1 MKRLLFIFSI
11 IPLFVQASPVDRTTA
26 LRVAQT
32 FWWNEYKQTATFND
46 YSSLL
51 GLTNI
56 YLFAE
61 SGDRG
66 YIVVSADDIACPV
79 LGYSQKPFF
88 RENICP
94 SIVSWLQSYD
104 NQIGAAR
111 EAGYKADDFAQGE
124 WAALLNGEPLPEPK
138 ASVTVEPILTSIW
151 NQSDPFNLYCPGEG
165 SSKAPTGCVATA
177 MAQVMHYWNYPEHGI
192 GQNSYNYADFTDTN
206 FNWTY
211 GTLSADFEHT
221 TYDWANMPDTLRST
235 SDSVKIK
242 AVALLNYHCG
252 IALNMLYAPG
262 GSMAF
267 VTIEDNILFGENHY
281 PRSIA
286 SENVIPRFFGYSS
299 DIDGRVRSEFSNVT
313 AWINLLKEDLQ
324 KGRPIIFAGAA
335 AEGPSPGH
343 CFIIDGCNPR
353 LFFHVNLGWGGAY
366 DGEFRVD
373 ALTVQGSSFNCR
385 QQAIIG
391 MRPPQFSSVQVV
403 CSGSTNENTG
413 VFDHNQEAVC
423 GKYVAMTNGDDQS
436 YLDIV
441 ADEEHHIASISVN
454 DEVVFRAGS
463 TLTDAHINYPADSA
477 FKHITYDFSDI
488 AADVTLNVVFGDGPL
503 AIDEA
508 VIRRAALKV
517 YSHGKNITMRGTNVG
532 KGSIYDTMGRKVSDF
547 DGKMASTL
555 TIPMSHAGI
564 YIVRTDGESY
574 KVVVR

>member
-1 MKRLLFIFSI
+1 MKRLLFILSI
-11 IPLFVQASPVDRTTA
+11 IPLFVQAAPVDKTTA

-32 FWWNEYKQTATFND
+32 FWWNEYKQTATFDD

-51 GLTNI
+51 GLNNI

-79 LGYSQKPFF
+79 LGYSQKPFL

-313 AWINLLKEDLQ
+313 AWINLLKGDLQ

-391 MRPPQFSSVQVV
+391 MRPPEMFSVKAV
-403 CSGSTNENTG
+403 CEGDRGDSCGIYMGDSALCGTIINLTTGQSTNIFKVVAEEGYKILTLSLNDTIVYQNGIVYDNTYTSLESDG
-413 VFDHNQEAVC
+413 QAVIC
-423 GKYVAMTNGDDQS
+423 DFNNR
-436 YLDIV
+436 
-441 ADEEHHIASISVN
+441 AS
-454 DEVVFRAGS
+454 
-463 TLTDAHINYPADSA
+463 
-477 FKHITYDFSDI
+477 
-488 AADVTLNVVFGDGPL
+488 DVTLKATYVTHDPVGINDV
-503 AIDEA
+503 
-508 VIRRAALKV
+508 
-517 YSHGKNITMRGTNVG
+517 SHTESVSVHTKGMNILVRGSAVG
-532 KGSIYDTMGRKVSDF
+532 KGEIYDIMGRKVKDINGNMSNQL
-547 DGKMASTL
+547 S
-555 TIPMSHAGI
+555 IPLPYSGV
-564 YIVRTDGESY
+564 YIVRIDGQSY